1 MANFDNAI
9 KTVMKHEG
17 GYANDPLD
25 RGGETYRGIARRF
38 HPRWEGWAVVDAAKR
53 FPGFITKVN
62 TNPRL
67 YGLAIRFYRDK
78 FWRYEGVASQRVA
91 IKVFD
96 AAVNMGSPNAH
107 RILQRA
113 LRHLGFK
120 LKVDG
125 QLGLR
130 TLRATNQ
137 SNEKAL
143 LLELRA
149 YAAVHYAKIVA
160 RKPNQVKWLYGWMQ
174 RAVS

>member
-9 KTVMKHEG
+9 KIVLRHEG

-38 HPRWEGWAVVDAAKR
+38 HARWEGWAVVDAAKR
-53 FPGFITKVN
+53 LIGFPAN
-62 TNPRL
+62 LNANPRL
-67 YGLAIRFYRDK
+67 YGLTIRFYREK
-78 FWRYEGVASQRVA
+78 FWRYGGITSQRVA
-91 IKVFD
+91 VKVFD

-113 LRHLGFK
+113 VRRLGFK

-125 QLGLR
+125 KLGPH

-137 SNEKAL
+137 ANENAL

-149 YAAVHYAKIVA
+149 YAAVYYAKIVA
-160 RKPNQVKWLYGWMQ
+160 RKPDQTKWLYGWMR

>member
-1 MANFDNAI
+1 MANFDLAI
-9 KTVMKHEG
+9 KTVLKHEG

-62 TNPRL
+62 VDPRL

-78 FWRYEGVASQRVA
+78 FWRYEGVTNQRVA
-91 IKVFD
+91 VKIFD
-96 AAVNMGSPNAH
+96 AAVNMGSANAH

-113 LRHLGFK
+113 LRRLGYK

-125 QLGLR
+125 QMGPR
-130 TLRATNQ
+130 TLQATNQ
-137 SNEKAL
+137 ADTGAL